1 MLGIFIIMI
10 SYLLVVIIKERN
22 VLKIMRELGKKGVEI
37 IYFPYT
43 DGTSS
48 SQLRALISEKNVD

>member
-1 MLGIFIIMI
+1 
-10 SYLLVVIIKERN
+10 
-22 VLKIMRELGKKGVEI
+22 MRELGKKGVEI